1 MEIVNRITK
10 IRNKLENESNLLFLM
25 LNEDKSKLKDII
37 KLNVASSIN
46 IYNLK
51 SKVDVFYKDLDVKI
65 SNNKINLKLDKE
77 IIFYFSIFNN
87 FEYIILLYLYI
98 NNNFNLAYT
107 AKFNNI
113 LNYFEYNFSKI
124 KKNIITLF
132 LEFTNK
138 NDKCLFYEITKYLDI
153 PTLKKKDIKTIKNKF
168 EEYENSIK
176 KKIKTEKNSDPLKN
190 IEKKNAI
197 IEEISSL
204 NNNIDLIKEDIEAIN
219 EYCDKKNLIINDLKK
234 KITDQRITEDF
245 EKRITKYNFD
255 KKVYNELKEKKELLI
270 ERLKSYQ
277 IKLENI
283 DESKGIKPKLKK
295 KREIEKKIE
304 ILGEK
309 PKLVILL
316 NDVISEINLLN
327 NRNSIDKEI
336 INNNIEKIN
345 SDLYIINSKL
355 STEDNILEKKDN
367 TSKKNLQLEIKEYD
381 LKIEEK
387 KNLERNL
394 GKYNYKYVK
403 LVNSLK
409 DIENKNKKNTI
420 KLISENRNYI
430 NELSILEKL
439 GKDVDRYIEYLI
451 SIEREKE
458 ELLKII
464 EYDNLKNI
472 IKKET
477 SNLEI
482 KEEIFKD
489 LLDIFRWKMNIDIQI
504 EVYLYMGFSK
514 NNIINGIN
522 FEVNKYLKTKQ
533 KILFNN
539 NINRTKF
546 HNCFLELKKIKDD
559 ISEAK
564 KLSLE
569 LDIIDE
575 EVKILKKF

>member
-1 MEIVNRITK
+1 M
-10 IRNKLENESNLLFLM
+10 
-25 LNEDKSKLKDII
+25 
-37 KLNVASSIN
+37 
-46 IYNLK
+46 
-51 SKVDVFYKDLDVKI
+51 
-65 SNNKINLKLDKE
+65 
-77 IIFYFSIFNN
+77 
-87 FEYIILLYLYI
+87 
-98 NNNFNLAYT
+98 
-107 AKFNNI
+107 
-113 LNYFEYNFSKI
+113 
-124 KKNIITLF
+124 
-132 LEFTNK
+132 EFTNK

>member
-51 SKVDVFYKDLDVKI
+51 NKVDGFYKDLDVKI

-132 LEFTNK
+132 LKFTNK

-316 NDVISEINLLN
+316 NGVISEINLLN

-367 TSKKNLQLEIKEYD
+367 TSKKKLQLEIKEYD
-381 LKIEEK
+381 LKKEEK

-430 NELSILEKL
+430 NELIILEKL
-439 GKDVDRYIEYLI
+439 RKDVDRYIEYLI

>member
-1 MEIVNRITK
+1 
-10 IRNKLENESNLLFLM
+10 
-25 LNEDKSKLKDII
+25 
-37 KLNVASSIN
+37 
-46 IYNLK
+46 
-51 SKVDVFYKDLDVKI
+51 
-65 SNNKINLKLDKE
+65 
-77 IIFYFSIFNN
+77 
-87 FEYIILLYLYI
+87 
-98 NNNFNLAYT
+98 
-107 AKFNNI
+107 
-113 LNYFEYNFSKI
+113 
-124 KKNIITLF
+124 
-132 LEFTNK
+132 
-138 NDKCLFYEITKYLDI
+138 
-153 PTLKKKDIKTIKNKF
+153 
-168 EEYENSIK
+168 
-176 KKIKTEKNSDPLKN
+176 
-190 IEKKNAI
+190 
-197 IEEISSL
+197 
-204 NNNIDLIKEDIEAIN
+204 
-219 EYCDKKNLIINDLKK
+219 
-234 KITDQRITEDF
+234 
-245 EKRITKYNFD
+245 
-255 KKVYNELKEKKELLI
+255 
-270 ERLKSYQ
+270 
-277 IKLENI
+277 
-283 DESKGIKPKLKK
+283 
-295 KREIEKKIE
+295 
-304 ILGEK
+304 
-309 PKLVILL
+309 
-316 NDVISEINLLN
+316 ISEINLLN